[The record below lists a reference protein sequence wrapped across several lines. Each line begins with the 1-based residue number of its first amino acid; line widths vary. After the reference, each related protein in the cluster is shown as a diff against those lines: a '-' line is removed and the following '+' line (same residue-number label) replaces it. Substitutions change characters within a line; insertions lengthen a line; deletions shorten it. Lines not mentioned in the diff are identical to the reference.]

1 MLLIKVEKKLN
12 LKELFSNRWIKMSLF
27 VVLGAIGGYSYYY
40 FIGCSGGGCPI
51 TSNPY
56 ISSGYGMAVGLL
68 LSFDSKKKREKT
80 EDTLG
85 E

>member
-1 MLLIKVEKKLN
+1 MNIKNML
-12 LKELFSNRWIKMSLF
+12 SNKWIKTSLF
-27 VVLGAIGGYSYYY
+27 IALGAIGGYSYYY

-68 LSFDSKKKREKT
+68 LSFDSKKKQEKT
-80 EDTLG
+80 ESNQG

>member
-1 MLLIKVEKKLN
+1 MDLKKLY
-12 LKELFSNRWIKMSLF
+12 SNKWFKSSLF
-27 VVLGAIGGYSYYY
+27 IVLGAIAGYSYYY
-40 FIGCSGGGCPI
+40 FIGCTTNACPI

-68 LSFDSKKKREKT
+68 MSFDSKKKKHKNEEKS
-80 EDTLG
+80 E

>member
-1 MLLIKVEKKLN
+1 MRIKDFYTNK
-12 LKELFSNRWIKMSLF
+12 WIKTSSFLL
-27 VVLGAIGGYSYYY
+27 LGAIAGYSYYY

-56 ISSGYGMAVGLL
+56 ISSGYGMMVGLL
-68 LSFDSKKKREKT
+68 LSFNSKKKQGKEAEKQ
-80 EDTLG
+80 G